1 MVSMLHSHGSMSGR
15 RVHRIRKRA
24 QRAAVCAAAVVSLMY
39 CRRSARS
46 GTRGACYRRR
56 RLDWTLRTRQLRQG
70 LREERQ
76 FVSRYGLDSEGFAE
90 VCNRCCP
97 SLRGSLTPNSSFI
110 KALVM
115 STARMPSSSAKR
127 ALCAMS
133 ASVGVGAASCEV
145 LSLIHI

>member
-1 MVSMLHSHGSMSGR
+1 
-15 RVHRIRKRA
+15 VHRIRKRA

-90 VCNRCCP
+90 VCNRLRDVKSNAGGAGAGP
-97 SLRGSLTPNSSFI
+97 ITAEIILSAVLRFLRGGAWQDIVDMHGIGESTLRAMIMKVLTAVHRQFATVP
-110 KALVM
+110 
-115 STARMPSSSAKR
+115 
-127 ALCAMS
+127 C
-133 ASVGVGAASCEV
+133 
-145 LSLIHI
+145 